1 MIPAALPVVPISL
14 LARYVVTILKREKGK
29 KKGEKEKRNQRNQT
43 AFYFSF
49 QIIHSEQHL
58 SSAYACLCVYVSQT
72 WQVGGSLVVH
82 VHSIKKCIFVVVV
95 HGSLFVVVCCTLPE
109 KSDLMDTTCL
119 LVDASYAVKLRIL
132 TLPPQKGG
140 KKKKKKRK
148 EKENRQFPCSVRI
161 YSRRIS
167 MRFHSARNG
176 SDSGH

>member
-14 LARYVVTILKREKGK
+14 SLLVRYVEEK
-29 KKGEKEKRNQRNQT
+29 KEKKRKDKAIKGT

-82 VHSIKKCIFVVVV
+82 VRSIMKCIFFVVV
-95 HGSLFVVVCCTLPE
+95 HGSLFVVVRCTLPE
-109 KSDLMDTTCL
+109 KPNLMDTTCL

-132 TLPPQKGG
+132 PLPPQKGG
-140 KKKKKKRK
+140 KKEKKRK
-148 EKENRQFPCSVRI
+148 EKKKKTA
-161 YSRRIS
+161 
-167 MRFHSARNG
+167 HSHALFASTR
-176 SDSGH
+176 DEYQ